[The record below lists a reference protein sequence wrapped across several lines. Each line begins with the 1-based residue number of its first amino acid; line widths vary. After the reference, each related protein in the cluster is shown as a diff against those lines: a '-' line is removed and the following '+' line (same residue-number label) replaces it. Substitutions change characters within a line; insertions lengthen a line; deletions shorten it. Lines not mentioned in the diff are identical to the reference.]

1 MIDRKFKILKID
13 HVAIAVHNIFESLS
27 LFETLGMAISD
38 TEVVKNEKVNV
49 VKIKTENKNHTLEL
63 LEPTDS
69 SSVVKKF
76 LNNNNEGL
84 HHIALEVDNIFEA
97 IKYLRSK
104 NISLIYDIPK
114 NGADKKLITFIHP
127 KSTPGILLELCQLQ

>member
-27 LFETLGMAISD
+27 LFETLGMAVSD

-114 NGADKKLITFIHP
+114 SGADKKLITFIHP